1 MICVIFNHNHNENS
15 ANLLEMFSRDMDTVV
30 LDSGSS
36 VEDPR
41 FSIMGNIYYSN
52 LLNESARLMNLMNK
66 SWLLFIT
73 GDIEIDKENYTKL
86 ITATKNLDGI
96 GSYSPSVSK
105 ISKSHGFCKRVSD
118 SGLRDVNFN
127 EGFMSIVSSDIINKI
142 CPVNSNI
149 NKHGWGLDVYT
160 GYQCKKSGL
169 RCVVDDSV
177 EVYHPHS
184 TGYDL
189 SEASYGMY
197 SWADNLNDPDFKQFL
212 YTAI

>member
-15 ANLLEMFSRDMDTVV
+15 ANLLEMFSRDMYTVV

-36 VEDPR
+36 VEDSR

-52 LLNESARLMNLMNK
+52 LLNKSCELMNANSK
-66 SWLLFIT
+66 NWLLFIT
-73 GDIEIDKENYTKL
+73 GDVEITEDNYKKL
-86 ITATKNLDGI
+86 IEATKNLDGI

-105 ISKSHGFCKRVSD
+105 SSKSHAFCKRVSD
-118 SGLRDVNFN
+118 TGLRDVNFN
-127 EGFMSIVSSDIINKI
+127 EGFMSIVRSDIINNI
-142 CPVNSNI
+142 CPVDSSL

-160 GYQCKKSGL
+160 GYQCKKASL
-169 RCVVDDSV
+169 RCVVDDYV

-189 SEASYGMY
+189 SEASHGMY
-197 SWADNLNDPDFKQFL
+197 SWVDNLKDPEFKKFL
-212 YTAI
+212 YTVI